1 MQSVVDHINRRMES
15 TDLISA
21 MSIFDPRHLPTDDK
35 LADYDIEKIR
45 TLIIF
50 YSVAQRI
57 QFQGEIGISQP
68 DINAKDTESEWKL
81 FRRVSFVRYKDST
94 LQQVLSTLIDSGN
107 TGDNCHC

>member
-1 MQSVVDHINRRMES
+1 MES

-21 MSIFDPRHLPTDDK
+21 MSIFDPRHTDNK

-68 DINAKDTESEWKL
+68 GINAEDTESEW
-81 FRRVSFVRYKDST
+81 
-94 LQQVLSTLIDSGN
+94 
-107 TGDNCHC
+107 